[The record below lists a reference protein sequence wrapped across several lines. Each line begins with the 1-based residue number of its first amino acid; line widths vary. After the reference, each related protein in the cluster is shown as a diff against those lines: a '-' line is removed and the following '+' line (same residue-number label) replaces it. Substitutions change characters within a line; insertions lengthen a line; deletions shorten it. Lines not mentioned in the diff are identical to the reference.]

1 MSIMIKS
8 KVHWLKLGQR
18 GEILLFIHPEGSVL
32 KAFHLIKK
40 AGAMFVLYYI
50 EAVFVTFYLQQPK
63 QCMAHQH
70 HNQQISFLKTT
81 VILISI
87 IH

>member
-1 MSIMIKS
+1 MNGSPRLTERNHEYYDQIQGEN
-8 KVHWLKLGQR
+8 WLKLGQR
-18 GEILLFIHPEGSVL
+18 GVILLFIHPEGSVL

-63 QCMAHQH
+63 
-70 HNQQISFLKTT
+70 
-81 VILISI
+81 
-87 IH
+87 